1 MIEKLLPRVLNSSS
15 DNRLKKKTEMNDAL
29 NIVVTEDFEDFNSA
43 DDTGNEGVIK
53 PVKGNVHQQKVPETL
68 FAVDGNRRVIG
79 SVSDVKTGVV
89 FFFVYSTVVE

>member
-1 MIEKLLPRVLNSSS
+1 
-15 DNRLKKKTEMNDAL
+15 MNDAL

-43 DDTGNEGVIK
+43 DDTGNEGHQAC
-53 PVKGNVHQQKVPETL
+53 KGNVHQQKVPETL

-89 FFFVYSTVVE
+89 FLCLFYGSRGARGVRI